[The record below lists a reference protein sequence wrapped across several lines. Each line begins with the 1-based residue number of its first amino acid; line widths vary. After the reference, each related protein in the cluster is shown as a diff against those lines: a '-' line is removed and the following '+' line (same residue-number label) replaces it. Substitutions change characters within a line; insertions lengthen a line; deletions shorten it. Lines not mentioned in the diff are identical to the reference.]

1 MAPAGGGGSDAN
13 NGLSSGA
20 PFLTPNHALNCGAD
34 KISAAAGTYAG
45 TSFGSGNWGTVTC
58 AAGNNIVPIIC
69 ATFDAC
75 KITVSSAF
83 GMSIS
88 KSFFG
93 VFGFEVAETGNNGL
107 CFAVLPVGSSIHHVI
122 VGNSVCNG
130 GANGFAASSASSTVS
145 FDYVGFIGDLAWN
158 ATQSTLLGNSGFTMY
173 EPIKSDSLPGT
184 HNYIGYGGSWD
195 NLSTTFAFDGNG
207 VVLDDFGN
215 GQSGG
220 AAYDQQTLVEHMI
233 SVWNGGYGIA
243 TTGNGS
249 SLARMVFRQ
258 NTSVHNLTDGTTSTT
273 TCGDMTLLVT
283 SFAEMYGNLIQTLG
297 ATACNGPTTA
307 YGIAVNAADATDHVY
322 KNYIYSAAG
331 NNTVIVSS
339 SGFSYGPSNVTG
351 TDPAFANPVDPGQ
364 PNCTGKINVP
374 DCMSTVIANYT
385 PATAAA
391 KAYGRQ
397 VPVNTGTQAYDP
409 LIPQWFCNVET
420 SYPGLLSGIMHLPC
434 VTPGQ
439 FKSALPPTDLK
450 ASITFLEGIRHIGEN
465 NV

>member
-1 MAPAGGGGSDAN
+1 MAPGGSD
-13 NGLSSGA
+13 GA
-20 PFLTPNHALNCGAD
+20 TGADAAHPWLTPNHALTCGVD
-34 KISAAAGTYAG
+34 LIHAAVGTYLGSSFASG
-45 TSFGSGNWGTVTC
+45 TWATNTCVGS
-58 AAGNNIVPIIC
+58 NNLVPIIC
-69 ATFDAC
+69 DTFDAC
-75 KITVSSAF
+75 KISVTSAF
-83 GMSIS
+83 GMWMSQ
-88 KSFFG
+88 SFWG

-107 CFAVLPVGSSIHHVI
+107 CFGIIPVGASTIHHII

-130 GANGFAASSASSTVS
+130 GANGFSASSTSSTAS
-145 FDYVGFIGDLAWN
+145 FDYVGFVGDLAWN

-195 NLSTTFAFDGNG
+195 NLSTVFAFDGNG

-220 AAYDQQTLVEHMI
+220 AAYDQQTLVEQMI
-233 SVWNGGYGIA
+233 AVWNGGYGIA

-249 SLARMVFRQ
+249 TKAKMYFRQ

-283 SFAEMYGNLIQTLG
+283 SLAEMYGNLIQTLG

-307 YGIAVNAADATDHVY
+307 YGIAVNTADATDHIY

-364 PNCTGKINVP
+364 PSCTGKINVP

-391 KAYGRQ
+391 KVYGRQ
-397 VPVNTGTQAYDP
+397 VPINTGTQAYDP
-409 LIPQWFCNVET
+409 LIPQWFCNVEA
-420 SYPGLLSGIMHLPC
+420 SYPGLLSGLMHLPC

-450 ASITFLEGIRHIGEN
+450 ASITFLEGIRHLGES